1 MITAVGKDATSAV
14 KPTTCVAPP
23 SQEIRDAHL
32 TKDPNGAA
40 TLRKPNR
47 PKYLGAPLIIERH
60 PKTHEDADMKQT
72 HSWIWMAKK
81 DPPLHMVGSLEW
93 WLFCSKQQPN
103 PHHDSPIIGKKYQ
116 TNLGKQKNVQINAF
130 QNTEVVFA
138 DWSRTMAICFA
149 DVCNQTYAASHKAK
163 VWHELHAHFLVAGIW
178 RGTPPNI
185 IDPVIRKQHTHA
197 HRHSYFQPRHTH
209 DTNIHNRW

>member
-1 MITAVGKDATSAV
+1 MHAFGDIISKGAVRRSVFRQHLRYIVVSEDATSAV

-72 HSWIWMAKK
+72 HS
-81 DPPLHMVGSLEW
+81 
-93 WLFCSKQQPN
+93 
-103 PHHDSPIIGKKYQ
+103 
-116 TNLGKQKNVQINAF
+116 
-130 QNTEVVFA
+130 
-138 DWSRTMAICFA
+138 
-149 DVCNQTYAASHKAK
+149 
-163 VWHELHAHFLVAGIW
+163 
-178 RGTPPNI
+178 
-185 IDPVIRKQHTHA
+185 
-197 HRHSYFQPRHTH
+197 
-209 DTNIHNRW
+209 